1 MKAAFIGNEE
11 LCRRVYTEETR
22 ERLAALCG
30 PIYAPALTREKLDE
44 LRDELRDT
52 EYLFSTWGM
61 LRLTVEEIRHYFPSL
76 RALFYGAG
84 TVKDFGAEFLQA
96 GVRLFS
102 AWAANAVPVAE
113 YTEAQ
118 IVLAGKGFYS
128 ACRTYRGPA
137 SHAAARTVH
146 LAHSGNYDTRIGLLG
161 LGMIG
166 TMVAERLKDY
176 RYEILAFDPF
186 CPPEKAERLGV
197 RLTSLAEIFST
208 CDIISNHLANKP
220 EIEGILNRELFFS
233 MKDNATFIN
242 TGRGA
247 QVDEAALSDFM
258 RSHPLATAVLD
269 VTDPEPVEEGSPLL
283 SAENIFLTPH
293 IAGSA
298 GREVERLGDYML
310 DECTRMLNGEPCPWE
325 VTEAMLKTMA

>member
-11 LCRRVYTEETR
+11 ICLRVYTKETR
-22 ERLAALCG
+22 ARLTALCG
-30 PIYAPALTREKLDE
+30 LVDTPVLTRENLDE
-44 LRDELRDT
+44 LREELRDT

-61 LRLTVEEIRHYFPSL
+61 LRLTAEEIRHYFPSL

-84 TVKDFGAEFLQA
+84 TVKDFGAEFLKA

-102 AWAANAVPVAE
+102 AWGANAVPVAE

-128 ACRTYRGPA
+128 ACRAYRTPD
-137 SHAAARTVH
+137 SYRAAKDIFQ
-146 LAHSGNYDTRIGLLG
+146 AHIGNYDARVGLLG

-166 TMVAERLKDY
+166 AMVAERLKEY
-176 RYEILAFDPF
+176 RYEVLAFDPF

-208 CDIISNHLANKP
+208 CDVISNHLANKP
-220 EIEGILNRELFFS
+220 EIAGILNRELFFS
-233 MKDNATFIN
+233 MKDTATFIN

-247 QVDEAALSDFM
+247 QVDEAALADFM

-269 VTDPEPVEEGSPLL
+269 VTDPEPVVDGSPLL
-283 SAENIFLTPH
+283 TADNIFLTPH

-298 GREVERLGDYML
+298 GREVERMGEYML
-310 DECTRMLNGEPCPWE
+310 NECTHMLQGEECRWE
-325 VTEAMLKTMA
+325 VSEGMLKTMA